1 MQKTKEYIKQHR
13 NDDVYKLALGK
24 APEGVDLQYALQQI
38 AAYQTIEKKIPS
50 WAECDELI
58 FPRQLSLE
66 QSSSELTARYKASLI
81 KEFMGNQPFT
91 HIDLTGG
98 MGIDCYFIA
107 QHTKNSHYVELNPE
121 LCQIAQHNF
130 THLNP
135 NISVH
140 NTTAEEFLN
149 ILSPCLRG
157 TSPTGGGGLSTLNSQ
172 LSTLIYLDPARRGDH
187 GQKLVSIADCQPNV
201 VELLPQMFELTNKI
215 VVKLSPMLD
224 ITRAISEL
232 PHIEKLYVI
241 SVGNECKELL
251 LFINKNYTDDT
262 QICAINLN
270 SQQITKTMDA
280 QYCPP
285 VLGGRAVGGGGQN
298 SQLSTL
304 NFCDKREQSS
314 LLRLPSE
321 AIFSINERNRNLFI
335 FPSEEKILLK
345 KITTEGSNSQLLTGT
360 LSNEASLTISHAHAV
375 CKYLYEPYAAHLKSG
390 LYKTIAQQY
399 GCEKL
404 HQHSHLYTSTELNL
418 DFPGR
423 RFEVK
428 EVVPFDKKSAK
439 ALFKSLPKA
448 NLTTRNFPLTV
459 SELRTQYKIKDGGE
473 TYIFATTLYDES
485 KVLIVCHKA

>member
-13 NDDVYKLALGK
+13 NDDVYRLALAK
-24 APEGVDLQYALQQI
+24 TPEGVDLQYALQQI
-38 AAYQTIEKKIPS
+38 SAYQILTKKVPS
-50 WAECDELI
+50 WAECNELI

-66 QSSSELTARYKASLI
+66 QSSSELTARYKAELI
-81 KEFMGNQPFT
+81 RDFMDNQPFT

-107 QHTKNSHYVELNPE
+107 QHTQNSHYVELNPE
-121 LCQIAQHNF
+121 LCQIARHNF
-130 THLNP
+130 THLNS

-149 ILSPCLRG
+149 Q
-157 TSPTGGGGLSTLNSQ
+157 STDNRVQITDNSS
-172 LSTLIYLDPARRGDH
+172 LLTPNSSLLIYLDPARRGDH

-201 VELLPQMFELTNKI
+201 IELLPQMFALTDKV

-224 ITRAISEL
+224 ITRAIGEL

-241 SVGNECKELL
+241 SVSNECKELL

-270 SQQITKTMDA
+270 SQQSTDD
-280 QYCPP
+280 
-285 VLGGRAVGGGGQN
+285 GQ
-298 SQLSTL
+298 Q
-304 NFCDKREQSS
+304 
-314 LLRLPSE
+314 
-321 AIFSINERNRNLFI
+321 
-335 FPSEEKILLK
+335 
-345 KITTEGSNSQLLTGT
+345 TTVNTSLLTGT
-360 LSNEASLTISHAHAV
+360 LANEASLTISHARAV
-375 CKYLYEPYAAHLKSG
+375 GKYLYEPYAAHLKSG

-404 HQHSHLYTSTELNL
+404 HQHSHIYTSTELNN

-473 TYIFATTLYDES
+473 TYIFATTLYDDS
-485 KVLIVCHKA
+485 KVIIVCQKA

>member
-1 MQKTKEYIKQHR
+1 MLDSATKEFIEQHR
-13 NDDVYKLALGK
+13 NDDVYRLALAK
-24 APEGVDLQYALQQI
+24 TPEGVDLQYALQQI
-38 AAYQTIEKKIPS
+38 SAYQILTKKVPS

-66 QSSSELTARYKASLI
+66 QSSSELTARYKAELI
-81 KEFMGNQPFT
+81 KEFMGNQHFT

-107 QHTKNSHYVELNPE
+107 QHTQKSHYVELNPE

-149 ILSPCLRG
+149 QSTEYRVQ
-157 TSPTGGGGLSTLNSQ
+157 STGNSS
-172 LSTLIYLDPARRGDH
+172 LLTPHSSLLIYLDPARRGDH

-201 VELLPQMFELTNKI
+201 IELLPQMFTLTDKV

-270 SQQITKTMDA
+270 SQQ
-280 QYCPP
+280 
-285 VLGGRAVGGGGQN
+285 
-298 SQLSTL
+298 
-304 NFCDKREQSS
+304 
-314 LLRLPSE
+314 
-321 AIFSINERNRNLFI
+321 
-335 FPSEEKILLK
+335 
-345 KITTEGSNSQLLTGT
+345 TTVNTSLLTGT
-360 LSNEASLTISHAHAV
+360 LTNEASLTISHARAV
-375 CKYLYEPYAAHLKSG
+375 GKYLYEPYAAHLKSG

-404 HQHSHLYTSTELNL
+404 HQHSHLYTSNTLNN

-423 RFEVK
+423 KFEVK
-428 EVVPFDKKSAK
+428 EVVTFDKKSAK
-439 ALFKSLPKA
+439 ALFKSLTKA

-473 TYIFATTLYDES
+473 TYIFATTLYDDS

>member
-13 NDDVYKLALGK
+13 NDDVYRLALAK
-24 APEGVDLQYALQQI
+24 TPEGVDLQYALQQI
-38 AAYQTIEKKIPS
+38 SAYQILTKKVPS

-107 QHTKNSHYVELNPE
+107 QHTQNSHYVELNPE
-121 LCQIAQHNF
+121 LCQIARHNF
-130 THLNP
+130 TLLNS

-149 ILSPCLRG
+149 QITNNRVQM
-157 TSPTGGGGLSTLNSQ
+157 TDNRVQITDNSS
-172 LSTLIYLDPARRGDH
+172 LLTPNSSLLIYLDPARRGDH

-201 VELLPQMFELTNKI
+201 IELLPQMFELTDKV

-224 ITRAISEL
+224 ITRAIGEL

-241 SVGNECKELL
+241 SVSNECKELL

-270 SQQITKTMDA
+270 SQQSTDD
-280 QYCPP
+280 
-285 VLGGRAVGGGGQN
+285 GQ
-298 SQLSTL
+298 Q
-304 NFCDKREQSS
+304 
-314 LLRLPSE
+314 
-321 AIFSINERNRNLFI
+321 
-335 FPSEEKILLK
+335 
-345 KITTEGSNSQLLTGT
+345 TTVNTSLLTGT
-360 LSNEASLTISHAHAV
+360 LANEASLTISHARAV
-375 CKYLYEPYAAHLKSG
+375 GKYLYEPYAAHLKSG
-390 LYKTIAQQY
+390 LYKTMAKTY
-399 GCEKL
+399 CVEKL
-404 HQHSHLYTSTELNL
+404 HQHSHLYTSAELNN

-439 ALFKSLPKA
+439 TLFKSLPKA

-473 TYIFATTLYDES
+473 TYIFATTLYDDS
-485 KVLIVCHKA
+485 KVLIVCQKA

>member
-1 MQKTKEYIKQHR
+1 MTTQEYIKQHR
-13 NDDVYKLALGK
+13 NDDVYRLALAK
-24 APEGVDLQYALQQI
+24 TPEGVDLQYALQQI
-38 AAYQTIEKKIPS
+38 SAYQILTKKVPS

-107 QHTKNSHYVELNPE
+107 QHTQKSHYVELNPE
-121 LCQIAQHNF
+121 LCQIARHNF
-130 THLNP
+130 AYLNP

-149 ILSPCLRG
+149 ILSSCFRG

-201 VELLPQMFELTNKI
+201 VELLPQMFALTDKV

-224 ITRAISEL
+224 ITRAIGEL

-241 SVGNECKELL
+241 SVSNECKELL

-270 SQQITKTMDA
+270 SQQSTDD
-280 QYCPP
+280 
-285 VLGGRAVGGGGQN
+285 
-298 SQLSTL
+298 SQ
-304 NFCDKREQSS
+304 Q
-314 LLRLPSE
+314 
-321 AIFSINERNRNLFI
+321 
-335 FPSEEKILLK
+335 
-345 KITTEGSNSQLLTGT
+345 TTVNTSLLTGT
-360 LSNEASLTISHAHAV
+360 LANETSLTISHARAV
-375 CKYLYEPYAAHLKSG
+375 GTYLYEPYAAHLKSG

-404 HQHSHLYTSTELNL
+404 HQHSHLYTSVELNL

-428 EVVPFDKKSAK
+428 EVISFDKKSAK

-448 NLTTRNFPLTV
+448 NITTRNFPLTV

-473 TYIFATTLYDES
+473 TYIFATTLYDDS

>member
-1 MQKTKEYIKQHR
+1 MTTQEYIKQHR
-13 NDDVYKLALGK
+13 NDDVYRLALAK
-24 APEGVDLQYALQQI
+24 TPEGVDLQYALQQI
-38 AAYQTIEKKIPS
+38 SAYQILTKKVPS
-50 WAECDELI
+50 WAECNELI

-66 QSSSELTARYKASLI
+66 QSSSELTARYKAELI
-81 KEFMGNQPFT
+81 RDFMGNQPFA

-107 QHTKNSHYVELNPE
+107 QHTQKSHYVELNPE
-121 LCQIAQHNF
+121 LCQIARHNF

-149 ILSPCLRG
+149 QSTNNRVQMTDNPIAEGSKNG
-157 TSPTGGGGLSTLNSQ
+157 NSQLSTFNSQ

-201 VELLPQMFELTNKI
+201 IELLPQMFELTDKV

-224 ITRAISEL
+224 ITRAINEL

-241 SVGNECKELL
+241 SVNNECKELL
-251 LFINKNYTDDT
+251 LFINKKYNAET
-262 QICAINLN
+262 QIHAINLKSTIN
-270 SQQITKTMDA
+270 SQQTTNN
-280 QYCPP
+280 PTP
-285 VLGGRAVGGGGQN
+285 
-298 SQLSTL
+298 
-304 NFCDKREQSS
+304 
-314 LLRLPSE
+314 
-321 AIFSINERNRNLFI
+321 FSGF
-335 FPSEEKILLK
+335 
-345 KITTEGSNSQLLTGT
+345 
-360 LSNEASLTISHAHAV
+360 ISHESALSLSYAHEV
-375 CKYLYEPYAAHLKSG
+375 GKYLYEPYAAHLKSG

-399 GCEKL
+399 NCEKL
-404 HQHSHLYTSTELNL
+404 HQHSHLYTSTELNN

-423 RFEVK
+423 KFEVK

-439 ALFKSLPKA
+439 TLFKSLKQA

-473 TYIFATTLYDES
+473 TYIFATTLYDDS
-485 KVLIVCHKA
+485 KVLIVCQKA

>member
-13 NDDVYKLALGK
+13 NDDIYRLALAK
-24 APEGVDLQYALQQI
+24 TPEGVDLQYALQQI
-38 AAYQTIEKKIPS
+38 SAYQILTKKVPS

-149 ILSPCLRG
+149 Q
-157 TSPTGGGGLSTLNSQ
+157 STDNRVQMTDNRVQMTDNRVQITDNSS
-172 LSTLIYLDPARRGDH
+172 LLTPNSSLLIYLDPARRGDH
-187 GQKLVSIADCQPNV
+187 GQKLVSIADYQPNV
-201 VELLPQMFELTNKI
+201 IELLPQMFELTDKV

-224 ITRAISEL
+224 ITRAIGEL

-241 SVGNECKELL
+241 SVSNECKELL

-270 SQQITKTMDA
+270 SQQSTDD
-280 QYCPP
+280 
-285 VLGGRAVGGGGQN
+285 GQ
-298 SQLSTL
+298 Q
-304 NFCDKREQSS
+304 
-314 LLRLPSE
+314 
-321 AIFSINERNRNLFI
+321 
-335 FPSEEKILLK
+335 
-345 KITTEGSNSQLLTGT
+345 TTVNTSLLTGT
-360 LSNEASLTISHAHAV
+360 LANEASLTISHARAV
-375 CKYLYEPYAAHLKSG
+375 GKYLYEPYAAHLKSG
-390 LYKTIAQQY
+390 LYKTMAETY
-399 GCEKL
+399 AVEKL
-404 HQHSHLYTSTELNL
+404 HQHSHLYTSDELNN

-439 ALFKSLPKA
+439 ALFKSLSKA
-448 NLTTRNFPLTV
+448 NITTRNFPLTV

-473 TYIFATTLYDES
+473 TYIFATTLYDDS

>member
-13 NDDVYKLALGK
+13 NDDVYRLALAK
-24 APEGVDLQYALQQI
+24 TPEGVDLQYALQQI
-38 AAYQTIEKKIPS
+38 SAYQILTKKVPS

-81 KEFMGNQPFT
+81 KEFMGNEPFT

-130 THLNP
+130 AYLNP

-149 ILSPCLRG
+149 QSTDNSIAEEAKNTNSQLSTFNSCDKQEQRSSLLLPSEARILSEAK
-157 TSPTGGGGLSTLNSQ
+157 NFQ

-201 VELLPQMFELTNKI
+201 IEPLPQMFALTDKV

-224 ITRAISEL
+224 ITRAIGEL

-251 LFINKNYTDDT
+251 LFINKNYTSDT
-262 QICAINLN
+262 QLCAINLKQ
-270 SQQITKTMDA
+270 STDYRLQITD
-280 QYCPP
+280 
-285 VLGGRAVGGGGQN
+285 
-298 SQLSTL
+298 SLST
-304 NFCDKREQSS
+304 
-314 LLRLPSE
+314 
-321 AIFSINERNRNLFI
+321 
-335 FPSEEKILLK
+335 
-345 KITTEGSNSQLLTGT
+345 QLLTGT
-360 LSNEASLTISHAHAV
+360 LSDEASLTLQHARTVGA
-375 CKYLYEPYAAHLKSG
+375 YLYEPYAAHLKSG

-399 GCEKL
+399 GVEKL
-404 HQHSHLYTSTELNL
+404 HQHSHLYTPAELNL

-439 ALFKSLPKA
+439 TLFKSLPKA

-459 SELRTQYKIKDGGE
+459 SELRTQYNIKDGGE
-473 TYIFATTLYDES
+473 TYIFATTLYDDS
-485 KVLIVCHKA
+485 KVLIVCQKA

>member
-13 NDDVYKLALGK
+13 NDDVYRLALAK
-24 APEGVDLQYALQQI
+24 TPEGVDLQYALQQI
-38 AAYQTIEKKIPS
+38 SAYQILTKKVPS

-81 KEFMGNQPFT
+81 KKFMGNEPFT

-107 QHTKNSHYVELNPE
+107 QHTKNSHYVELNLE

-149 ILSPCLRG
+149 QITDNRVQSTDNRVQS
-157 TSPTGGGGLSTLNSQ
+157 TDKSIAEEAKNTNSQLSTFNFQ

-201 VELLPQMFELTNKI
+201 IELLPQMFTLTDKV

-224 ITRAISEL
+224 ITRAIGEL

-251 LFINKNYTDDT
+251 LFINKNYTSDT
-262 QICAINLN
+262 QICAINLKQ
-270 SQQITKTMDA
+270 STDYRLQITD
-280 QYCPP
+280 
-285 VLGGRAVGGGGQN
+285 
-298 SQLSTL
+298 SLS
-304 NFCDKREQSS
+304 
-314 LLRLPSE
+314 
-321 AIFSINERNRNLFI
+321 
-335 FPSEEKILLK
+335 
-345 KITTEGSNSQLLTGT
+345 SQLLTGT
-360 LSNEASLTISHAHAV
+360 LSDEASLTLQHARTVGA
-375 CKYLYEPYAAHLKSG
+375 YLYEPYAAHLKSG
-390 LYKTIAQQY
+390 LYKTIAETY
-399 GCEKL
+399 AVEKL
-404 HQHSHLYTSTELNL
+404 HQNSHLYTSDELNNE
-418 DFPGR
+418 FPGR

-473 TYIFATTLYDES
+473 TYIFATTLYDDS
-485 KVLIVCHKA
+485 KVLIVCQKA

>member
-1 MQKTKEYIKQHR
+1 MTTQEYIKQHR
-13 NDDVYKLALGK
+13 NDDVYRLALAK
-24 APEGVDLQYALQQI
+24 TPEGVDLQYALQQI
-38 AAYQTIEKKIPS
+38 SAYQTLTKKVPS
-50 WAECDELI
+50 WAECGELI

-66 QSSSELTARYKASLI
+66 QSSSELTARYKAELI
-81 KEFMGNQPFT
+81 YDFMGNKPFN

-149 ILSPCLRG
+149 ILSPCFRG
-157 TSPTGGGGLSTLNSQ
+157 TSPTGGGGLSTLNFQ

-201 VELLPQMFELTNKI
+201 IELLPQMFELTNKI

-251 LFINKNYTDDT
+251 LLINKEYETNTEIY
-262 QICAINLN
+262 AINIDNKGNKSNILKGT
-270 SQQITKTMDA
+270 I
-280 QYCPP
+280 
-285 VLGGRAVGGGGQN
+285 
-298 SQLSTL
+298 
-304 NFCDKREQSS
+304 
-314 LLRLPSE
+314 PSE
-321 AIFSINERNRNLFI
+321 SQIN
-335 FPSEEKILLK
+335 
-345 KITTEGSNSQLLTGT
+345 
-360 LSNEASLTISHAHAV
+360 ISHAHAV
-375 CKYLYEPYAAHLKSG
+375 GTYLYEPYAAHLKSG

-399 GCEKL
+399 NCEKL
-404 HQHSHLYTSTELNL
+404 HQHSHLYTSNTLNN

-423 RFEVK
+423 KFEVK
-428 EVVPFDKKSAK
+428 EVIPFDKKSAK
-439 ALFKSLPKA
+439 ALFKSLSKA
-448 NLTTRNFPLTV
+448 NITTRNFPLSV

-485 KVLIVCHKA
+485 KVLIVSQKA

>member
-1 MQKTKEYIKQHR
+1 M
-13 NDDVYKLALGK
+13 
-24 APEGVDLQYALQQI
+24 
-38 AAYQTIEKKIPS
+38 
-50 WAECDELI
+50 
-58 FPRQLSLE
+58 
-66 QSSSELTARYKASLI
+66 
-81 KEFMGNQPFT
+81 
-91 HIDLTGG
+91 
-98 MGIDCYFIA
+98 
-107 QHTKNSHYVELNPE
+107 
-121 LCQIAQHNF
+121 
-130 THLNP
+130 
-135 NISVH
+135 
-140 NTTAEEFLN
+140 
-149 ILSPCLRG
+149 SPCFRE

-201 VELLPQMFELTNKI
+201 IELLPQMFALTDKV

-224 ITRAISEL
+224 ITRAIGEL

-270 SQQITKTMDA
+270 SQQSTDD
-280 QYCPP
+280 
-285 VLGGRAVGGGGQN
+285 GQ
-298 SQLSTL
+298 Q
-304 NFCDKREQSS
+304 
-314 LLRLPSE
+314 
-321 AIFSINERNRNLFI
+321 
-335 FPSEEKILLK
+335 
-345 KITTEGSNSQLLTGT
+345 TTVNTSLLTGT
-360 LSNEASLTISHAHAV
+360 LANEASLTISHARAV
-375 CKYLYEPYAAHLKSG
+375 GKYLYEPYAAHLKSG

-404 HQHSHLYTSTELNL
+404 HQHSHLYTSAELNL

-439 ALFKSLPKA
+439 ALFKSLTKA

-473 TYIFATTLYDES
+473 TYIFATTLYDDS
-485 KVLIVCHKA
+485 KVLIVCQKA

>member
-1 MQKTKEYIKQHR
+1 MTTQEYIKQHR
-13 NDDVYKLALGK
+13 NDDVYRLALAK
-24 APEGVDLQYALQQI
+24 TPEGVDLQYALQQI

-50 WAECDELI
+50 WAECDDLI
-58 FPRQLSLE
+58 FPPKLSLE

-107 QHTKNSHYVELNPE
+107 QNASASHYIEQNSE

-149 ILSPCLRG
+149 QSTEYRVQSTDKSIAKDSKNAK
-157 TSPTGGGGLSTLNSQ
+157 SQLSTLNSK

-201 VELLPQMFELTNKI
+201 IELLPQMFALTDKV

-224 ITRAISEL
+224 ITRAIGEL
-232 PHIEKLYVI
+232 HCIEKLYVI
-241 SVGNECKELL
+241 SVANECKELL

-270 SQQITKTMDA
+270 SQQ
-280 QYCPP
+280 
-285 VLGGRAVGGGGQN
+285 
-298 SQLSTL
+298 STV
-304 NFCDKREQSS
+304 NSS
-314 LLRLPSE
+314 L
-321 AIFSINERNRNLFI
+321 
-335 FPSEEKILLK
+335 
-345 KITTEGSNSQLLTGT
+345 LLTGT
-360 LSNEASLTISHAHAV
+360 LSHESALTIPYAV
-375 CKYLYEPYAAHLKSG
+375 KMGEYLYEPYAAHLKSG
-390 LYKTIAQQY
+390 LYKTIAEMY
-399 GCEKL
+399 AISKL
-404 HQHSHLYTSTELNL
+404 HPHSHLYTSDELNTN
-418 DFPGR
+418 FPGR
-423 RFEVK
+423 QFRVNQVIPFNKKNIKSFFK
-428 EVVPFDKKSAK
+428 EH
-439 ALFKSLPKA
+439 PKA

-459 SELRTQYKIKDGGE
+459 SQLRTQYKIKEGGE
-473 TYIFATTLYDES
+473 LYIFATTLRDDSLVLVLCE
-485 KVLIVCHKA
+485 KV

>member
-1 MQKTKEYIKQHR
+1 MTTQEYIKQHR
-13 NDDVYKLALGK
+13 NDDVYRLALAK
-24 APEGVDLQYALQQI
+24 TPEGVDLQYALQQI
-38 AAYQTIEKKIPS
+38 SAYQILTKKVPS

-66 QSSSELTARYKASLI
+66 QSSSELTARYKAELI
-81 KEFMGNQPFT
+81 RDFMGNQPFA

-107 QHTKNSHYVELNPE
+107 QHTQNSHYVELNPE

-130 THLNP
+130 TYLNP

-140 NTTAEEFLN
+140 NTTAEKFLN
-149 ILSPCLRG
+149 QITDNRVQITDNPITEGSKNGNSQLSI
-157 TSPTGGGGLSTLNSQ
+157 LNSQ

-201 VELLPQMFELTNKI
+201 IELLPQMFELTDKV

-224 ITRAISEL
+224 ITRAIGEL

-251 LFINKNYTDDT
+251 LFINKNYTYDT

-270 SQQITKTMDA
+270 SQQSTDD
-280 QYCPP
+280 
-285 VLGGRAVGGGGQN
+285 
-298 SQLSTL
+298 SQ
-304 NFCDKREQSS
+304 Q
-314 LLRLPSE
+314 
-321 AIFSINERNRNLFI
+321 
-335 FPSEEKILLK
+335 
-345 KITTEGSNSQLLTGT
+345 TTVNTSLLTGT
-360 LSNEASLTISHAHAV
+360 LANEASLTISHARAV

-404 HQHSHLYTSTELNL
+404 HQHSHLYTSTELNN

-423 RFEVK
+423 KFEVK

-448 NLTTRNFPLTV
+448 NITTRNFPLTV
-459 SELRTQYKIKDGGE
+459 SELRTQYKIKDGGK
-473 TYIFATTLYDES
+473 TYIFATTLYDDS
-485 KVLIVCHKA
+485 KVLIVCYKA

>member
-1 MQKTKEYIKQHR
+1 MTTQEYIKQHR
-13 NDDVYKLALGK
+13 NDDVYRLALAK
-24 APEGVDLQYALQQI
+24 TPEGVDLQYALQQI
-38 AAYQTIEKKIPS
+38 SAYQILTKKVPS
-50 WAECDELI
+50 WAECNELI

-66 QSSSELTARYKASLI
+66 QSSSELTARNKAELI
-81 KEFMGNQPFT
+81 RDFMGNQPFT

-107 QHTKNSHYVELNPE
+107 QHTQKSHYVELNPE
-121 LCQIAQHNF
+121 LCQIALHNF

-149 ILSPCLRG
+149 QSTEYRVQMTDNRVQSTDNKVQITDNPITKGSKNG
-157 TSPTGGGGLSTLNSQ
+157 NSQLSTFNSQ

-201 VELLPQMFELTNKI
+201 IELLPQMFELTDKV

-224 ITRAISEL
+224 ITRAINEL

-251 LFINKNYTDDT
+251 LFINKKYNAET
-262 QICAINLN
+262 QIHAINLKSTVN
-270 SQQITKTMDA
+270 NQQ
-280 QYCPP
+280 
-285 VLGGRAVGGGGQN
+285 
-298 SQLSTL
+298 STD
-304 NFCDKREQSS
+304 N
-314 LLRLPSE
+314 PTP
-321 AIFSINERNRNLFI
+321 FSGF
-335 FPSEEKILLK
+335 
-345 KITTEGSNSQLLTGT
+345 
-360 LSNEASLTISHAHAV
+360 ISHESALSLSYAHEV
-375 CKYLYEPYAAHLKSG
+375 GKYLYEPYAAHLKSG

-399 GCEKL
+399 NCEKL
-404 HQHSHLYTSTELNL
+404 HQHSHLYTSTELNN

-423 RFEVK
+423 KFEVK
-428 EVVPFDKKSAK
+428 ELVPFDKKSAK
-439 ALFKSLPKA
+439 TLFKSLKQA

-473 TYIFATTLYDES
+473 TYIFATTLHDDS
-485 KVLIVCHKA
+485 KVLIVCQKA

>member
-13 NDDVYKLALGK
+13 NDDVYRLALAK
-24 APEGVDLQYALQQI
+24 TPEGVDLQYALQQI
-38 AAYQTIEKKIPS
+38 SAYQILTKKVPS

-121 LCQIAQHNF
+121 LCQIAQHDF
-130 THLNP
+130 AHLNP

-149 ILSPCLRG
+149 QSTEYRLQSTDNSIAEEAKNTNSQ
-157 TSPTGGGGLSTLNSQ
+157 LSTFNFQ

-201 VELLPQMFELTNKI
+201 IELLPQMFALTDKV

-224 ITRAISEL
+224 ITRAINEL
-232 PHIEKLYVI
+232 PHIQHLYVI
-241 SVGNECKELL
+241 SVNNECKELL
-251 LFINKNYTDDT
+251 LFINQQHTT
-262 QICAINLN
+262 EPTIHAINLS

-285 VLGGRAVGGGGQN
+285 VLGGRAIG
-298 SQLSTL
+298 
-304 NFCDKREQSS
+304 
-314 LLRLPSE
+314 
-321 AIFSINERNRNLFI
+321 
-335 FPSEEKILLK
+335 
-345 KITTEGSNSQLLTGT
+345 
-360 LSNEASLTISHAHAV
+360 
-375 CKYLYEPYAAHLKSG
+375 
-390 LYKTIAQQY
+390 
-399 GCEKL
+399 
-404 HQHSHLYTSTELNL
+404 
-418 DFPGR
+418 
-423 RFEVK
+423 
-428 EVVPFDKKSAK
+428 
-439 ALFKSLPKA
+439 
-448 NLTTRNFPLTV
+448 
-459 SELRTQYKIKDGGE
+459 
-473 TYIFATTLYDES
+473 
-485 KVLIVCHKA
+485 

>member
-13 NDDVYKLALGK
+13 NDDVYRLALAK
-24 APEGVDLQYALQQI
+24 TPEGVDLQYALQQI
-38 AAYQTIEKKIPS
+38 SAYQTLTKKVPS

-66 QSSSELTARYKASLI
+66 QSSSELTARYKAELI
-81 KEFMGNQPFT
+81 CEFMGNEPFT

-107 QHTKNSHYVELNPE
+107 QYTQNSHYVELNPE

-130 THLNP
+130 AHLNP

-140 NTTAEEFLN
+140 NTTAEDFLN
-149 ILSPCLRG
+149 QSTDDRVQSTEHRLQSTDYRVQITDNSIAEEAKNTNSQLSTFNSCDKQEQRSSLLLPSEARILSE
-157 TSPTGGGGLSTLNSQ
+157 TKNSQ

-201 VELLPQMFELTNKI
+201 IELLPQMFALTDKV

-224 ITRAISEL
+224 ITRAINEL
-232 PHIEKLYVI
+232 PHIQHLYVI
-241 SVGNECKELL
+241 SVNNECKELL
-251 LFINKNYTDDT
+251 LFINQQHTT
-262 QICAINLN
+262 EPTIHAINLS

-298 SQLSTL
+298 SQ
-304 NFCDKREQSS
+304 F
-314 LLRLPSE
+314 
-321 AIFSINERNRNLFI
+321 
-335 FPSEEKILLK
+335 
-345 KITTEGSNSQLLTGT
+345 LTGT
-360 LSNEASLTISHAHAV
+360 LANEASLTISHAHAV
-375 CKYLYEPYAAHLKSG
+375 GTYLYEPYAAHLKSG

-399 GCEKL
+399 NCEKL
-404 HQHSHLYTSTELNL
+404 HQHSHLYTSNTLNN

-423 RFEVK
+423 KFEVK
-428 EVVPFDKKSAK
+428 EVVTFDKKSAK

-448 NLTTRNFPLTV
+448 NITTRNFPLTV
-459 SELRTQYKIKDGGE
+459 NELRTQYKIKDGGE

-485 KVLIVCHKA
+485 KVLIICQKI

>member
-1 MQKTKEYIKQHR
+1 MTTQEYIKQHR
-13 NDDVYKLALGK
+13 NDDVYRLALAK
-24 APEGVDLQYALQQI
+24 TPEGVDLQYALQQI
-38 AAYQTIEKKIPS
+38 SAYQILTKKVPS

-66 QSSSELTARYKASLI
+66 QSSSELTARYKAELI
-81 KEFMGNQPFT
+81 KEFMSNEPFT

-107 QHTKNSHYVELNPE
+107 QHTQNSPYVELNPE
-121 LCQIAQHNF
+121 LCQIAQYNF

-149 ILSPCLRG
+149 Q
-157 TSPTGGGGLSTLNSQ
+157 STEYRLQSTEHRVQITDNSIAEEAKNTNSQ

-187 GQKLVSIADCQPNV
+187 GQKLVSIADYQPNV
-201 VELLPQMFELTNKI
+201 IELLPQMFTLTDKV

-224 ITRAISEL
+224 ITRAIGEL

-241 SVGNECKELL
+241 SAGNECKELL

-270 SQQITKTMDA
+270 SQQTT
-280 QYCPP
+280 
-285 VLGGRAVGGGGQN
+285 VNTSL
-298 SQLSTL
+298 LTSTL
-304 NFCDKREQSS
+304 
-314 LLRLPSE
+314 
-321 AIFSINERNRNLFI
+321 
-335 FPSEEKILLK
+335 
-345 KITTEGSNSQLLTGT
+345 T
-360 LSNEASLTISHAHAV
+360 NEASLTISHARAV
-375 CKYLYEPYAAHLKSG
+375 GKYLYEPYAAHLKSG

-399 GCEKL
+399 GVEKL
-404 HQHSHLYTSTELNL
+404 HQHSHLYTSAELNN

-428 EVVPFDKKSAK
+428 EVVTFDKKSAK
-439 ALFKSLPKA
+439 ALFKSLTKA

-473 TYIFATTLYDES
+473 TYIFATTLYDDS
-485 KVLIVCHKA
+485 KVLIVCQKA

>member
-1 MQKTKEYIKQHR
+1 MTTQEYIKQHR
-13 NDDVYKLALGK
+13 NDDVYRLALAK
-24 APEGVDLQYALQQI
+24 TPEGVDLQYALQQI
-38 AAYQTIEKKIPS
+38 AAYQTLTKKVPS

-66 QSSSELTARYKASLI
+66 QSSSELTARYKAELI

-107 QHTKNSHYVELNPE
+107 QHTQKSHYVELNPE

-130 THLNP
+130 AYLNP

-149 ILSPCLRG
+149 QITDYRVQ
-157 TSPTGGGGLSTLNSQ
+157 STEHRLQITDYKLETTDNSS
-172 LSTLIYLDPARRGDH
+172 LLIPHFIAKGSKTFGSSFLIYIDPARRGDH

-201 VELLPQMFELTNKI
+201 IELLPQMFALTDKV

-224 ITRAISEL
+224 ITRAIGEL
-232 PHIEKLYVI
+232 SHIEKLYVI
-241 SVGNECKELL
+241 SVANECKELL

-262 QICAINLN
+262 QICAINLKQ
-270 SQQITKTMDA
+270 STDYRLQITD
-280 QYCPP
+280 
-285 VLGGRAVGGGGQN
+285 
-298 SQLSTL
+298 SLS
-304 NFCDKREQSS
+304 
-314 LLRLPSE
+314 
-321 AIFSINERNRNLFI
+321 
-335 FPSEEKILLK
+335 
-345 KITTEGSNSQLLTGT
+345 SQLLTGT
-360 LSNEASLTISHAHAV
+360 LSDEASLTLQHARTVGA
-375 CKYLYEPYAAHLKSG
+375 YLYEPYAAHLKSG

-399 GCEKL
+399 GVEKL
-404 HQHSHLYTSTELNL
+404 HQHSHLYTSAELNL

-423 RFEVK
+423 KFEVK

-439 ALFKSLPKA
+439 TLFKSLPKA

-473 TYIFATTLYDES
+473 TYIFATTLYDDS
-485 KVLIVCHKA
+485 KVLIVCQKA